1 MVRGFLAALV
11 AIVWAVPAM
20 AQQGSPVGTRWPDPP
35 PPQAWPGDPAPPAPA
50 KQPPAKQAP
59 AKQAPAKQAKQPPA
73 AAPGGAAAPAAAAKP
88 AKPAPPPRAVACAG
102 VFAKD
107 STHLKL
113 AQRFE
118 PKNVEFADVDGPDG
132 SRLKATVLF
141 GQDPKGRLEVL
152 WSDEGSRSG
161 TSLIVIT
168 GRSAWIGPK
177 GLKLGLTL
185 PALEKLNG
193 KPFRLMG
200 FGAKENAGQV
210 TGWDGGALAAL
221 PGGCK
226 VGLRLALDPKTLPE
240 ARAAAAGEAEIAS
253 SDPALKAAAPKVAEI
268 IIGY

>member
-1 MVRGFLAALV
+1 MVRGLLAALV
-11 AIVWAVPAM
+11 AVVWAVPAM

-35 PPQAWPGDPAPPAPA
+35 PPQPWPGDPPAPA
-50 KQPPAKQAP
+50 AKP
-59 AKQAPAKQAKQPPA
+59 APAKQAKQPPA
-73 AAPGGAAAPAAAAKP
+73 AAPGGAAAPAAAKP
-88 AKPAPPPRAVACAG
+88 AKPAAPPRAVACAG

-141 GQDPKGRLEVL
+141 GKDPKGRLEVL

-168 GRSAWIGPK
+168 GKSAWTGPK

-193 KPFRLMG
+193 RPFRLMG

-210 TGWDGGALAAL
+210 TGWDGGALAVL

-226 VGLRLALDPKTLPE
+226 VGLRLALDPKTMPE
-240 ARAAAAGEAEIAS
+240 ARAAAAGEAEIGS